1 MRPVNNWLQSQ
12 EDLQWGFAPTNLA
25 WYWKEIGKQASN
37 KTWRSRLHL
46 LSLLWMA
53 PRSQLCLLGSAS
65 EKILSCVSRLESTF
79 PARQLIRNLLRYKLY
94 NLLQCCFAPIFL
106 FHGVMA
112 VQMTVSFICYLSI
125 SSHSL
130 TVFTAK
136 TQSQSCLQAPPK
148 CHYTVLFLST
158 PADLI

>member
-1 MRPVNNWLQSQ
+1 MILKGNRKTSKQQDMKITP
-12 EDLQWGFAPTNLA
+12 ALA
-25 WYWKEIGKQASN
+25 VTPLDGSTKSE
-37 KTWRSRLHL
+37 
-46 LSLLWMA
+46 
-53 PRSQLCLLGSAS
+53 LCLLGSAS

-112 VQMTVSFICYLSI
+112 VQRTVSFICYLSI

-136 TQSQSCLQAPPK
+136 TQSQSCLQAPTK